1 MSYTVSRLRTLL
13 TLLFGLT
20 IFLGAF
26 LLFSVQPMF
35 AKMILP
41 WFGGSAAVWTTCLV
55 FFQTALLA
63 GYSYSWCIT
72 TRLTK
77 TSRPKRQAILH
88 VVLLMAAIATLPVEA
103 GPRWRPTPDSASH
116 PTVQIL
122 WMLTVVLGLPYF
134 LLSTTGPLLQNWY
147 ARSGEAPYRL
157 FALSNAGA
165 LTALVSYPLLVEPRL
180 PVHLQDRIWSIG
192 FVVFAVLC
200 SVTAWYSATLTE
212 DPRAGGNAYPT
223 TPAGGN
229 AGLTIQTVRSTKRAY
244 GEWIALS
251 AAGSMLLLATT
262 NQLTQNVAPVP
273 MLWMVPLAIYLVTFI
288 VAFEKPG
295 WYRRDLFLRLLAIAL
310 ASIAY
315 AIADIKLSD
324 AIIVSIPLFCGGLF
338 LGCMFCHGELNRL
351 KPASS
356 EVTSF
361 YLMISLG
368 GAIGAIFVGLLAPVM
383 FSGIY
388 ELPIALTAV
397 ALLALWMNRD
407 RGRAQQLLWSAVSLA
422 MVVLAVTQAIAYHR
436 DAVELQRSFYGS
448 LRVVD
453 SSGIRTL
460 YHGIIEHGSQFL
472 APNQRRT
479 PTTYY
484 SENSGAGIA
493 LGSFGMSKRVGVI
506 GLGAGTLATYGRPGD
521 QFHFY
526 EINPQV
532 IEIAHR
538 QFSYL
543 GDSAA
548 KIEITLGD
556 ARLSLE
562 GEAASQELDVLL
574 VDAFSG
580 DAIPVHLLTKEAFG
594 LYLRHLKPEGVLA
607 IHVSNQYLDLTP
619 VVGQLAGLFDL
630 PAVEIRSPKDES
642 RQISEAVWILMT
654 RRRDFFSQAGFV
666 TPMPGS
672 RVLPVRALAERSVW
686 TDDYNNLFQV
696 MRWIP
701 N

>member
-1 MSYTVSRLRTLL
+1 MSYTVPRPRILL
-13 TLLFGLT
+13 SLLFGLT

-63 GYSYSWCIT
+63 GYSYSW
-72 TRLTK
+72 RLTK

-88 VVLLMAAIATLPVEA
+88 VGLLMAAIATLPVEA
-103 GPRWRPTPDSASH
+103 GPRWRPTPDSLGH
-116 PTVQIL
+116 PALQIL
-122 WMLTVVLGLPYF
+122 WMLTAVLGLPYF
-134 LLSTTGPLLQNWY
+134 LLSTTGPLLQSWY

-165 LTALVSYPLLVEPRL
+165 LIALVSYPLLVEPRL
-180 PVHLQDRIWSIG
+180 PAHLQDRIWSIG

-200 SVTAWYSATLTE
+200 GLTGWFSATH
-212 DPRAGGNAYPT
+212 AGETVCP
-223 TPAGGN
+223 
-229 AGLTIQTVRSTKRAY
+229 TIQTARSTKRVYA
-244 GEWIALS
+244 EWIALS

-273 MLWMVPLAIYLVTFI
+273 MLWMVPLAIYLVAFI
-288 VAFEKPG
+288 LAFEKPG
-295 WYRRDLFLRLLAIAL
+295 WYRRDLLLRLLAIAL

-368 GAIGAIFVGLLAPVM
+368 GAIGAIFVGLVAPVM

-388 ELPIALTAV
+388 ELPVALIAV

-407 RGRAQQLLWSAVSLA
+407 RGHGQRLLWSAVSLA
-422 MVVLAVTQAIAYHR
+422 MVVLAVSQAIAYHR

-472 APNQRRT
+472 SPDQRRT

-484 SENSGAGIA
+484 SEGSGAGMA
-493 LGSFGMSKRVGVI
+493 LRSFAIPKRVGVI
-506 GLGAGTLATYGRPGD
+506 GLGAGTLAAYGRSGD
-521 QFHFY
+521 EFRFY

-562 GEAASQELDVLL
+562 GEPASRELDVLL

-580 DAIPVHLLTKEAFG
+580 DAIPVHLLTKEAFA

-654 RRRDFFSQAGFV
+654 RKRDFFSQAGFV